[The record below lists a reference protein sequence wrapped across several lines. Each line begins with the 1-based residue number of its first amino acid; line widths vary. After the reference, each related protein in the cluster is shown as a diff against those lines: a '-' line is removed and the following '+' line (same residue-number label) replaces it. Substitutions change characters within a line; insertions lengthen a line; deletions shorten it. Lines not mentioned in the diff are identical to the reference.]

1 MFLLGSGSG
10 FQIFLDSVFSISNF
24 LGELCPKLICDA
36 VAFRIDAVC
45 NKIDAVRNKIDAVRN
60 KIDPESNRMMLLVT
74 RMIRM
79 TSLLL

>member
-45 NKIDAVRNKIDAVRN
+45 NKNASDRNKSCLYLAKNPRGINPLD
-60 KIDPESNRMMLLVT
+60 IHEFY
-74 RMIRM
+74 
-79 TSLLL
+79 